1 MNEKENEYL
10 RFYSFE
16 RVNEFSKIAEREN
29 ISIAE
34 AKAKYKSIAQY
45 IGTLIGVDESTAK
58 EIHINL
64 LERINEVQKNHQ
76 ICNHERELGFQG
88 FKAFNDWYSSQ
99 ERVCTY
105 CGIDEETVSWLFRN
119 DPKFR
124 DTKRGKIRGHRL
136 EIDKINPLEPY
147 SKDNC
152 ALACYFCN
160 NDKSDFFFT
169 VQEYK
174 SYLSDRK
181 AYLLKKRNQL

>member
-76 ICNHERELGFQG
+76 ICRRQHNTNQRRRHLSGVRH
-88 FKAFNDWYSSQ
+88 W
-99 ERVCTY
+99 
-105 CGIDEETVSWLFRN
+105 
-119 DPKFR
+119 
-124 DTKRGKIRGHRL
+124 
-136 EIDKINPLEPY
+136 
-147 SKDNC
+147 C
-152 ALACYFCN
+152 A
-160 NDKSDFFFT
+160 T
-169 VQEYK
+169 
-174 SYLSDRK
+174 
-181 AYLLKKRNQL
+181 